1 MHRYLYIC
9 SIWTCSLLILVHHVE
24 IKLIFYVFY
33 LYKFVSSFCTYVVFF
48 SFLFLSFVQMFLCQ
62 GLFLFMFQPCPCN
75 FFVAYVLSYE
85 LHVFLTQECGKGTWG
100 SGCVSHCDSCIN
112 STCNKTDGTCLTGCR
127 PGYKSSPR
135 CTEGKRVLGR
145 LLLLLDGL
153 CIIVVV
159 ASAFIIST
167 LQNYKKLSL
176 HKLSW
181 STEFISFIK
190 WRSLS
195 FINYIRVY
203 VCP

>member
-1 MHRYLYIC
+1 MYC
-9 SIWTCSLLILVHHVE
+9 FFVH
-24 IKLIFYVFY
+24 LFY
-33 LYKFVSSFCTYVVFF
+33 LNLFFAYIGTQRRNKAYFLCVLFVWICFIILYVCIFF
-48 SFLFLSFVQMFLCQ
+48 SFLFVSFVQMFLCQ
-62 GLFLFMFQPCPCN
+62 GLILYMFQPCPCN
-75 FFVAYVLSYE
+75 FFVAYVLPYE
-85 LHVFLTQECGKGTWG
+85 LRVFLSQECGKGTWG

-112 STCNKTDGTCLTGCR
+112 STCNNTDGTCLTGCR

-181 STEFISFIK
+181 STEFISLIK

-203 VCP
+203 VCH